1 MIPQDISE
9 KLVGALHGFEA
20 AMRRL
25 NPVILSE
32 IREGLLVHLEELAAV
47 RQFLIAGSSNIP
59 DENIRAGLL
68 RSCDLI
74 MSAIKNFA
82 GEKDLQ
88 SAYVS
93 ALRAARKYCRAQE
106 ALFNLCSVIPEVNRY
121 FLEPGAIL
129 MVPPSDKT
137 QQYETGIIHE
147 GESSHPHARGG
158 YSLYIPEN
166 YTPVCSWP
174 LVVALHGGYSHG
186 RDFIWSWLRE
196 ARSRGFILFA
206 PTSQSM
212 TWSITNVEVDEQP
225 LNSHLDQV
233 CSRYRIDKSRILLT
247 GMSDGGTFALTMGLS
262 GNRAWPSIAPV
273 SCALPPV
280 DLRNVKGKHIYW
292 VHGAQDW
299 IFPLGWTVQ
308 ACKELLQAGA
318 DIKLKAIEDLAHA
331 YPREANDAI
340 LKWFTMNN
348 LGHRA

>member
-1 MIPQDISE
+1 
-9 KLVGALHGFEA
+9 
-20 AMRRL
+20 MRRL
-25 NPVILSE
+25 NPVILTE
-32 IREGLLVHLEELAAV
+32 IREELLVHLEELAAV
-47 RQFLIAGSSNIP
+47 RQFLNERSYDVP

-68 RSCDLI
+68 RGSDL
-74 MSAIKNFA
+74 MHTAIRSFA
-82 GEKDLQ
+82 DEEDLQ
-88 SAYVS
+88 TAYIS
-93 ALRAARKYCRAQE
+93 ALRSARKYCRAQE
-106 ALFNLCSVIPEVNRY
+106 TLFSLCDVIPEVNRY
-121 FLEPGAIL
+121 FLEPGASL
-129 MVPPSDKT
+129 MAPPSDKT
-137 QQYETGIIHE
+137 QKHETGVIH
-147 GESSHPHARGG
+147 GGASSHPHARGG

-166 YTPVCSWP
+166 YAPERSWP

-196 ARSRGFILFA
+196 ARSRGFIIFA

-233 CSRYRIDKSRILLT
+233 CSRYRIDESRILLT

-262 GNRAWPSIAPV
+262 ANRAWPSIAPV

-280 DLRNVKGKHIYW
+280 DLRNVKGKHIFW

-308 ACKELLQAGA
+308 ACKDLLQAGV
-318 DIKLKAIEDLAHA
+318 DIKLKVIEDLAHT

-340 LKWFTMNN
+340 LKWFMMNN
-348 LGHRA
+348 PDRRA